1 MIREK
6 LVPEDN
12 TMVSIL
18 SACSNLEIQEI
29 ERWVRDLSEFGTQ
42 DDKDGDVCCDSVDT
56 VLVYLHG
63 KWGKIDKSM
72 EVFDKITDRGEAQQS
87 VLPWNTIIGCYTQN
101 SRPIEALCL
110 FRLMVAE
117 SSPRPNHVTMVNVLS
132 SCAQVGD
139 LELGRWV
146 YKYMKKNK
154 GTKSLIET
162 NTILA
167 TAFIDMYS
175 KCGDL
180 RGTIEVF
187 DGMVIKDLV
196 SFNAMIMGFA
206 INGEGEEA
214 LKFFTKM
221 EHISIHPNTG
231 TFLGLLSTCN
241 HSGLVDEGRQIFRE
255 MGQKYSDLVIL
266 MKLWRLLAPWQ
277 LNQILVWG
285 ALLGG
290 CLVNSRFDVARDIA
304 KRIVKANLDN
314 SGGYVMLSNLYAKDG
329 RWSKILELRG
339 MMRERGVRKQPGC
352 SWISIDGVVHE
363 FLVGSTSHPQI
374 QRIFCTLQGLF
385 NEMSS
390 MTFNS
395 IEGDSA
401 AKLSDTEVPTSAE
414 NVCFSLE
421 TCRDKSDSIAE
432 SKHLLLAQVYQVG
445 IETRKTRPAHV
456 IPKEV
461 SDYASE

>member
-6 LVPEDN
+6 LVPEDD

-29 ERWVRDLSEFGTQ
+29 ERWVRVLSEFGTP
-42 DDKDGDVCCDSVDT
+42 DDKYGDVCCDSVDT
-56 VLVYLHG
+56 VLVYLYG

-72 EVFDKITDRGEAQQS
+72 EVFDKITDRGEARRS

-117 SSPRPNHVTMVNVLS
+117 RSPRPNHVTMVNVLS

-146 YKYMKKNK
+146 HKYMKKNK

-180 RGTIEVF
+180 RGAIEVF

-206 INGEGEEA
+206 INGEGKEA
-214 LKFFTKM
+214 LKLFTKM
-221 EHISIHPNTG
+221 EQISIHPNTG
-231 TFLGLLSTCN
+231 TFLGLLSACN
-241 HSGLVDEGRQIFRE
+241 HSGLVDEGRRIFRE
-255 MGQKYSDLVIL
+255 MGQKFLVLPELEHYSCYTD
-266 MKLWRLLAPWQ
+266 LLARFGHIDEALEVVSSMAIEP
-277 LNQILVWG
+277 NSLVWG

-304 KRIVKANLDN
+304 KRIVKADLDN
-314 SGGYVMLSNLYAKDG
+314 SGGYVMLSNLYAKDR
-329 RWSKILELRG
+329 RWSEILELRG

-374 QRIFCTLQGLF
+374 QRIFYTLQGLF
-385 NEMSS
+385 NEMRS
-390 MTFNS
+390 
-395 IEGDSA
+395 
-401 AKLSDTEVPTSAE
+401 LS
-414 NVCFSLE
+414 
-421 TCRDKSDSIAE
+421 
-432 SKHLLLAQVYQVG
+432 Y
-445 IETRKTRPAHV
+445 
-456 IPKEV
+456 
-461 SDYASE
+461 